1 MNSAV
6 GWWWWYLVQKLQVLP
21 TAQKNLLKWEDS
33 PSCET
38 VKLLPQQKQRE
49 ERTEIS
55 KSQTRK
61 DLKSLPD
68 LDLGGNCLVAA
79 KKENSAP
86 TS

>member
-1 MNSAV
+1 
-6 GWWWWYLVQKLQVLP
+6 
-21 TAQKNLLKWEDS
+21 
-33 PSCET
+33 